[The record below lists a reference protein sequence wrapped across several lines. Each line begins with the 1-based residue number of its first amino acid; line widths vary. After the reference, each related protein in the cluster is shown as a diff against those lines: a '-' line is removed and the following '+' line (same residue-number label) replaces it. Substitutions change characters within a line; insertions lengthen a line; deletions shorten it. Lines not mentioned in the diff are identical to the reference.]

1 MPSLSEQPGDMATT
15 RHETVS
21 LDATRR
27 ALEPALR
34 RVLHFYWRF
43 ARAMT
48 LGVRALVIDGEG
60 RIFLVKHSYVS
71 GWHLP
76 GGGVE
81 AGETLVEALA
91 RELREEGN
99 IELTAPP
106 RLHGI
111 FFNSRGFPTRPC
123 CAVRGARLPPGGGAG
138 ARPRDR
144 RARLLRLRRAARRY
158 HGCDPRAHHRSARRR
173 RGQRAL
179 VRRGGRNALVEWILT
194 FAPHLAASPR
204 SECQI

>member
-1 MPSLSEQPGDMATT
+1 MT
-15 RHETVS
+15 
-21 LDATRR
+21 LDAARRAVEPLVRR
-27 ALEPALR
+27 ALHL
-34 RVLHFYWRF
+34 YWRF

-48 LGVRALVIDGEG
+48 LGVRALVIDGQG

-81 AGETLVEALA
+81 AGETLVEAAA

-111 FFNSRGFPTRPC
+111 FFNSRASRRDHVALFVVRAFRQVAAPVPDHEIVAHGFFALDALPDETTASTR
-123 CAVRGARLPPGGGAG
+123 ARITEVLGGA
-138 ARPRDR
+138 
-144 RARLLRLRRAARRY
+144 
-158 HGCDPRAHHRSARRR
+158 
-173 RGQRAL
+173 
-179 VRRGGRNALVEWILT
+179 
-194 FAPHLAASPR
+194 AASER
-204 SECQI
+204 W